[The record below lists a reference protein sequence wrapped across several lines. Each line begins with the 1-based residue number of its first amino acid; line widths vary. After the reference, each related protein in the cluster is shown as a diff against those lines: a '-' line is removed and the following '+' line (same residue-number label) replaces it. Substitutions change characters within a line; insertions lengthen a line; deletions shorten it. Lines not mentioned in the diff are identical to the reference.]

1 MMLRRLPDWESSDAR
16 SPMIHRPVLVR
27 ETLAMLRPERGGIF
41 VDCTLGLGGHAEALL
56 EASDRVRVIGFDRDA
71 EAIELAQQRLDR
83 FSSRCEIFHADFKE
97 MTFVLSRRGI
107 TQVDGI
113 LADLG
118 VSSLQLETA
127 ERGFSF
133 EHEGPLDMRMDRRQ
147 SLTAADLVNRLSE
160 DELADILFRYG
171 EEPAAR
177 AIARAIVRARAVRP
191 IVTTTD
197 LARLVATVVGRRA
210 SRRIHPATRTFQA
223 LRIAV
228 NDELSGLEEFLDQ
241 AVDLLAVGG
250 RLVVITFHSLE
261 DRIVKR
267 RFRFHAG
274 LCDCPP
280 LPPGFDD
287 ASGCPLCGA
296 RRRVELLTRKA
307 VRPSETELQ
316 ENPRARS
323 ARLRACVRVGER

>member
-1 MMLRRLPDWESSDAR
+1 MMRLQLPDWESSW
-16 SPMIHRPVLVR
+16 SLMIHRPVLLR
-27 ETLAMLRPERGGIF
+27 ETLAMLRPERGGVF
-41 VDCTLGLGGHAEALL
+41 VDCTVGLGGHAEALL

-71 EAIELAQQRLDR
+71 EAVEMARRRLDR
-83 FSSRCEIFHADFKE
+83 FSSRCEIFQADFKE
-97 MTFVLSRRGI
+97 MVFVLSRRGI
-107 TQVDGI
+107 TRVDGI

-133 EHEGPLDMRMDRRQ
+133 EREGPLDMRMDRRQ
-147 SLTAADLVNRLSE
+147 ALTAADLVNRLSE
-160 DELADILFRYG
+160 DELADILLRYG

-210 SRRIHPATRTFQA
+210 PRRIHPATRTFQA

-241 AVDLLAVGG
+241 AVDLLAPGG
-250 RLVVITFHSLE
+250 RLVLITFHSLE
-261 DRIVKR
+261 DRIVKHR
-267 RFRFHAG
+267 LRFHAG
-274 LCDCPP
+274 LCDCPSFSR
-280 LPPGFDD
+280 GFDD
-287 ASGCPLCGA
+287 ASDCPLCGA
-296 RRRVELLTRKA
+296 RRQVELLTRK
-307 VRPSETELQ
+307 VIRPSETEVQ

-323 ARLRACVRVGER
+323 ARLRACVRLGER